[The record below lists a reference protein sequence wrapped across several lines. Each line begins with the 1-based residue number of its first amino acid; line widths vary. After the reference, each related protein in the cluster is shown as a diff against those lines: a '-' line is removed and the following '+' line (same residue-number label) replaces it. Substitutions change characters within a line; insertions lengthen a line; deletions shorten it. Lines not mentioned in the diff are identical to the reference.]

1 MGRGNPHRSPARSA
15 AMAGL
20 VVLTGLLNPGCTTL
34 QTRETGYRQRK
45 VALEPRPRPPA
56 ATLADAGPVDAG
68 VP

>member
-15 AMAGL
+15 GMAGL
-20 VVLTGLLNPGCTTL
+20 VVLTVLLNPGCTTL

-56 ATLADAGPVDAG
+56 ATLADVGRDDAEGP
-68 VP
+68 

>member
-1 MGRGNPHRSPARSA
+1 MGRGNPHRSPARST

-20 VVLTGLLNPGCTTL
+20 VMLSALAHPGCTTL

-56 ATLADAGPVDAG
+56 ATLASAGQADAEGP
-68 VP
+68 